1 MCRVFSVSLELS
13 LESRKSFRRKAGIAR
28 SPAEYLLQGSV
39 PKGAFYRVDPQTQ
52 TSSTAPKNEPLRPGS
67 PMESQRHL
75 PALLQKSF
83 GTPGRFGRQVRENP
97 LETCLKGT
105 ALELI
110 VESLR
115 LEERS

>member
-1 MCRVFSVSLELS
+1 
-13 LESRKSFRRKAGIAR
+13 
-28 SPAEYLLQGSV
+28 
-39 PKGAFYRVDPQTQ
+39 
-52 TSSTAPKNEPLRPGS
+52 
-67 PMESQRHL
+67 MESQRHL